1 MDDKVIPGMNKASEE
16 MVQEILSCCRRR
28 NRFFW
33 IQAHGKSLAYRG
45 LVSFV

>member
-1 MDDKVIPGMNKASEE
+1 MDDDVLPGMNKGHEE
-16 MVQEILSCCRRR
+16 MAEEILSCRRRR

-33 IQAHGKSLAYRG
+33 IHLWEIVGILV